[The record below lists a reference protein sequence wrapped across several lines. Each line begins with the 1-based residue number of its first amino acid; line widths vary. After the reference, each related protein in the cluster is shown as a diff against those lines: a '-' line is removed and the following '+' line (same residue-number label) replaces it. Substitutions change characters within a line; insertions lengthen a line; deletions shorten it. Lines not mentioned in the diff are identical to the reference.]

1 MSNFSTAELKAIKGD
16 ILILKNGKATIED
29 NLKLGQIDDVE
40 STILDLAENVAN
52 NADSI
57 AAHNTAFGELNSSI
71 STISGKVNTLEET
84 VENLSV
90 SSGVTSVT
98 VDNQQLTGNV
108 KLYDARGLD
117 TTDNDLWATTI
128 ETDTDGNIIF
138 KQAYDADI
146 TFENH
151 FSDEVKSIIYDIKG
165 TKVTDSSG
173 NLIANIEFN
182 KVVSGYSLFADCG
195 NLHEID
201 IQLDS
206 CEIATSMFSGTQYV
220 QGPTVKIVND
230 VLNLPK
236 AKNIAHMFSRKYTL
250 EKIKL
255 NAPLCVYAKEAFYY
269 INGLQSASINI
280 PSCKNTELMFEN
292 DYSLTT
298 FDGILDSLSSA
309 YAMFNGCSGL
319 TSFTAMLP
327 ALSNGRYMF
336 NKCKLDLNSLICI
349 ASTLPTWTDEGHVI
363 TIGLGITAEE
373 AAPWISKIE
382 DKGWVV
388 EATYATN
395 AAAILDLDAEPIV
408 WYCSVETKLS
418 DDEIA
423 AIEAKGE
430 KAYQSNHWEWQTQD
444 GTKANLHM
452 FNYVTDPENY
462 FMCYSQAEAL
472 EHFGLFPKE
481 NN

>member
-40 STILDLAENVAN
+40 STILDLAENVAD

-128 ETDTDGNIIF
+128 DADTDGNIIF
-138 KQAYDADI
+138 KQTYDAGS

-151 FSDEVKSIIYDIKG
+151 FSDEVKGTIYNIKG
-165 TKVTDSSG
+165 TKITDSSG
-173 NLIANIEFN
+173 NLIANVEFN
-182 KVVSGYSLFADCG
+182 KLVNGYMLFANCG

-201 IQLDS
+201 IQLDN
-206 CEIATSMFSGTQYV
+206 CEDTYHMFSGTQYA
-220 QGPTVKIVND
+220 QGPTLKIVND

-236 AKNIAHMFSRKYTL
+236 AKNIANMFQQEHTL

-255 NAPLCVYAKEAFYY
+255 NAPLCTSASYAFQ
-269 INGLQSASINI
+269 GCFDLQSASINI
-280 PSCKNTELMFEN
+280 PLCADAGSMFSG

-298 FDGILDSLSSA
+298 FDGVLNSLSKGVS
-309 YAMFNGCSGL
+309 MFTGCNEL

-327 ALSNGRYMF
+327 ALSRGNYMF
-336 NKCKLDLNSLICI
+336 SSCKLNLNSLICI
-349 ASTLPTWTDEGHVI
+349 ASTLPTWTDTGHVI
-363 TIGLGITAEE
+363 TIGLGITAQE

-408 WYCSVETKLS
+408 WYCSIETKLS